1 MVLVVIRL
9 GKEAIMKRLL
19 SSYPL
24 IVLLVTLVGCK
35 GAQPNSSQR
44 VAAPIS
50 VETISVKTM
59 PHYEVEREYVG
70 QVRQTQ
76 RATLGFELGGKI
88 TAIYVDVGDSVKKDT
103 PLLQL
108 DTQFIE
114 NENMELK
121 AQQDEVVAQLALTN
135 TTLRRQKQ
143 LKQKGFSADAEI
155 DSLNSQVL
163 VLKAKLARIEAALN
177 NTQLKL
183 KKSTIYAPYDGVIAQ
198 RYVSMGDVV
207 NVGASTMTLLS
218 SAHQEVVIGVP
229 ISVVPLAKQQSP
241 ITITVGEQEWTATL
255 LNAAPNLDAHSRTV
269 SLRYQLPENSHT
281 LEKELAHISLAQVI
295 QQPGAW
301 VPISAL
307 SGGVQGLW
315 NVLVV
320 NNVEMVERR
329 TVTVEHVT
337 GTQAYVYGELFD
349 QEKVIST
356 GLHRVVAGQK
366 VLAINTS
373 EKVVNDDFL

>member
-1 MVLVVIRL
+1 
-9 GKEAIMKRLL
+9 MKRLL

-24 IVLLVTLVGCK
+24 IVLLVALVGCK

-44 VAAPIS
+44 VATPIS

-59 PHYEVEREYVG
+59 PHYEIEREYVG

-88 TAIYVDVGDSVKKDT
+88 TAIYADVGDSVKKDT

-177 NTQLKL
+177 NTLLKL